1 MNINRTLLTGNLTR
15 DPELKEH
22 GETKVC
28 RMRLAVN
35 SRVKQGGEWT
45 DKPCYFDVVAFGSQ
59 GENCARFLSKGK
71 PIAVDGRLDWNEW
84 QTEGGEKRQSVSIIA
99 SSVQFL
105 GDGKDGEREPAAGEP
120 VAAVS
125 SSAPPADD
133 DDIPF

>member
-1 MNINRTLLTGNLTR
+1 MNINRVLLTGNLTR
-15 DPELKEH
+15 DPESKEH

-35 SRVKQGGEWT
+35 VRVKQAGEWA

-59 GENCARFLSKGK
+59 GENCAKYLSKGK

-84 QTEGGEKRQSVSIIA
+84 QTDDGATRQSVSIIA
-99 SSVQFL
+99 STVQFL
-105 GDGKDGEREPAAGEP
+105 DDGKREEREGGEP
-120 VAAVS
+120 AAAVS
-125 SSAPPADD
+125 SGPPAE